1 MRNERQGYKNKFIS
15 THVRIWVSWRW
26 TWLIPG
32 DDKLRRL
39 EVRVNQGH
47 RYNRLRILWYW
58 TDRFFELVASY
69 RHRGCDNA
77 AVARDWSTKSEF
89 GLS

>member
-1 MRNERQGYKNKFIS
+1 
-15 THVRIWVSWRW
+15 
-26 TWLIPG
+26 
-32 DDKLRRL
+32 
-39 EVRVNQGH
+39 VNQGH

-89 GLS
+89 GLSYNGLEDICTQTGAAASFGG